1 METNNKKSLGY
12 KIQKN
17 PFLIGLFL
25 IVITVALV
33 CIFTLSSVV
42 KKQVAARKAAEATST
57 EATETVSETEPVT
70 EGRNTHEPDLSKA
83 KIYAEDVESVAA
95 KAENKRVGVTVTFKD
110 EEALLAAFIS
120 SSVVDIETR
129 PVFCFYLSGGVEA
142 ECPGLYRFSED
153 GKSVTFYLYAIE
165 DLQNAASLTDEVTVT
180 YDNVLTAL
188 PFNLYLQHKEK
199 TDMGRTLLGTY
210 AQSVDAFR
218 GSHAPVAPEI
228 EDRAAGISDVKLT
241 KTKQFMWLDIYFEDE
256 AAYKDLNH
264 DLENNFVC
272 YGFEYAGKLGEAKF
286 LTTAYDDSY
295 GFYMLRCKID
305 TFAMSVLA
313 KDIGES
319 DFTLSDLLDLDI
331 DVWTSDYETETSLFR
346 LCPPA
351 EEE

>member
-1 METNNKKSLGY
+1 MDTTNKKSLGY

-25 IVITVALV
+25 LVITVALI

-57 EATETVSETEPVT
+57 EAAETVPETAPVT
-70 EGRNTHEPDLSKA
+70 EGRNPHEPDLSAA
-83 KIYAEDVESVAA
+83 KIYADDVESVTA
-95 KAENKRVGVTVTFKD
+95 KAENKRVGVTVAFKD
-110 EEALLAAFIS
+110 EDALLKAFIS
-120 SSVVDIETR
+120 SSIVDIETR

-153 GKSVTFYLYAIE
+153 AKSVTFYLYNIE
-165 DLQNAASLTDEVTVT
+165 DLQNAASLTNEVTIN
-180 YDNVLTAL
+180 YDNVLTEL

-199 TDMGRTLLGTY
+199 ADMGRTLLGTY
-210 AQSVDAFR
+210 GQTVDAFR
-218 GSHAPVAPEI
+218 GAHAPAAPEI
-228 EDRAAGISDVKLT
+228 DDCASGISDVKLT
-241 KTKQFMWLDIYFEDE
+241 KSKQFMWLDIYFEDE
-256 AAYKDLNH
+256 EAYKDLNH

-272 YGFEYAGKLGEAKF
+272 YGFEYGGKLGEAKF

-305 TFAMSVLA
+305 TFAVSVLA

-319 DFTLSDLLDLDI
+319 DFTLTDLLDLDI
-331 DVWTSDYETETSLFR
+331 DIWTSDYESETSLFR
-346 LCPPA
+346 LSPPA
-351 EEE
+351 EED